1 MANTTERIGVSYC
14 SLIASKTEWMF
25 REQPIDDI
33 GIDAHMER
41 TDKDGKVQQ
50 LLALQIKSGESY
62 FKENKGEY
70 VVFRDIDDRQYNY
83 WTTNTLPC
91 IVVLYNPKDDMC
103 IWQKLTAET
112 IQKTRGGDGKGYYV
126 NVPIDQVYLDDK
138 SNELLL
144 TLTNLP
150 EHMTN
155 YNFLLSQKKFMQI
168 IKDGGIVKLH
178 SEEWVN
184 KCSGKGK
191 TELIV
196 DDGNTITTYSYP
208 YWFPYTLYTDV
219 FPRLF
224 PWADFSVD
232 EDYYEEND
240 EALWREL
247 NCHYDK
253 EDDEWIE
260 VGEPFEVFR
269 ESLDPIRYIDHAG
282 EVAEYMLVLSL
293 NELGESF
300 LKIDKYVSQPRPYS
314 CTRPNV
320 GGDLK

>member
-1 MANTTERIGVSYC
+1 MANHTEQIGVNHC
-14 SLIASKTEWMF
+14 GEIAEINDWMY
-25 REQPIDDI
+25 RIQPVNDV
-33 GIDAHMER
+33 GIDAHMEYV
-41 TDKDGKVQQ
+41 DNEGKPQ
-50 LLALQIKSGESY
+50 LLGIQIKTGKSY
-62 FKENKGEY
+62 FEEKNNGC
-70 VVFRDIDDRQYNY
+70 VIFRKMDERQYKY
-83 WTTNTLPC
+83 WTMNTLPC
-91 IVVLYNPKDDMC
+91 IIVLYNSDDGTC
-103 IWQKLTAET
+103 IWQKLNKKT
-112 IQKTRGGDGKGYYV
+112 IERTEKGFLV
-126 NVPIDQVYLDDK
+126 RVPLNQVFLDDK
-138 SNELLL
+138 SNGELLRY
-144 TLTNLP
+144 TNLP
-150 EHMTN
+150 EHITN

-196 DDGNTITTYSYP
+196 EDGNTIKTYPYP

-232 EDYYEEND
+232 EDYYEETD
-240 EALWREL
+240 ETLWREL

-253 EDDEWIE
+253 EEDEWIE
-260 VGEPFEVFR
+260 VGDSFEVFR
-269 ESLDPIRYIDHAG
+269 ESLEPMRYIDHAG

-300 LKIDKYVSQPRPYS
+300 LKIDTYVSQPRPYS
-314 CTRPNV
+314 STRPNV
-320 GGDLK
+320 EGDLR

>member
-1 MANTTERIGVSYC
+1 M
-14 SLIASKTEWMF
+14 
-25 REQPIDDI
+25 
-33 GIDAHMER
+33 
-41 TDKDGKVQQ
+41 
-50 LLALQIKSGESY
+50 
-62 FKENKGEY
+62 
-70 VVFRDIDDRQYNY
+70 
-83 WTTNTLPC
+83 
-91 IVVLYNPKDDMC
+91 
-103 IWQKLTAET
+103 
-112 IQKTRGGDGKGYYV
+112 
-126 NVPIDQVYLDDK
+126 PIDQVYLDDK

-144 TLTNLP
+144 TFTNLP

-269 ESLDPIRYIDHAG
+269 ESLDPIRYIDHA
-282 EVAEYMLVLSL
+282 EKWPSICL
-293 NELGESF
+293 F
-300 LKIDKYVSQPRPYS
+300 
-314 CTRPNV
+314 
-320 GGDLK
+320 